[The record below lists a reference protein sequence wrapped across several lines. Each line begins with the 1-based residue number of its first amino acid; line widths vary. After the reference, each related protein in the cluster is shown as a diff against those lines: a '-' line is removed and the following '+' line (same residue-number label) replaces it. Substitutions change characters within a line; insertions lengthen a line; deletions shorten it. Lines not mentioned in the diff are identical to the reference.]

1 MQPLLNLQKVTV
13 SGVLVFFDP
22 SLTQSLAGLGVA
34 IIWALVL
41 TWLRPFPT
49 TGENVC
55 QAVLNGAL
63 CVIMVGGVAS
73 SLVDLQAIVD
83 EYTTV
88 VGDFIEPAFS
98 ECVLWTSAMAAMAI
112 VPLAIGVEWK
122 YGDWREDAAA
132 AEEGAAEAD
141 TEGEPEQKTVEQ
153 AATEDLVMEI
163 AGNTEF

>member
-1 MQPLLNLQKVTV
+1 MEFSFATAFLSSIRTALAVAQHRAAVAYTV
-13 SGVLVFFDP
+13 RIAHEDESHVG
-22 SLTQSLAGLGVA
+22 SSSRQRWLTSLA
-34 IIWALVL
+34 
-41 TWLRPFPT
+41 
-49 TGENVC
+49 
-55 QAVLNGAL
+55 
-63 CVIMVGGVAS
+63 
-73 SLVDLQAIVD
+73 

-88 VGDFIEPAFS
+88 VGGFIEPAFS

-163 AGNTEF
+163 AGNTE